1 MVKKLCSSAFRF
13 SFLKNTLF
21 FFLQFRKKS
30 FYFSILAESTSK
42 LILMDKYRFPG
53 NISVLIPAQESLS
66 LVFDKALKIKYIFTN
81 CELNNKFR
89 LPESGSSLL
98 EYFSAES
105 LENIWKLP
113 SGKWHNNNFFTDKQ
127 SIPCLFSVVF
137 SRNADDL
144 TGNMTVVF
152 HDKKDTV
159 SENFLLSESR
169 LQEVTTNY
177 VNRIISDANKEISLE
192 EIGFLDIF
200 DLNEI
205 QEIQDSFSYATG
217 VASIITD
224 ANGDPITRPTNFCNL
239 CNDVIRK
246 TDKGRANCLHSD
258 SIIGRKNLDGPIVQ
272 PCLSGGLWDAGA
284 SINIGDRHI
293 GNWLIGQVLD
303 ENADIEK
310 LVGYAREI
318 GADET
323 EYRQALGKVKRMP
336 VAKFRSIAESLFVI
350 ANQLSAKAM
359 LVVLQAKELS
369 ERKKVE
375 DQLRL
380 TQERLKIAVEGA
392 GAVLWDWIIETRD
405 FYIEESIAD
414 RLGYPLKTF
423 FPFTIEKWKSITHPE
438 DQLIAFQLFKNHVNG
453 KAAELEVPFRLKDTD
468 DVWHWFLA
476 KGRIS
481 ERRSDGYPLRV
492 SGTLTDISEKKK
504 IELESN
510 EAHRM
515 LRTLMGN
522 LPGMAYRC
530 KYDHDWTMLFVSKGA
545 DELTGYDAEDLL
557 DNQKIA
563 FNDLILPEYVE
574 VIWALWEKAVS
585 EHSIFNFE
593 YEIRTSTGKIK
604 WVWEQGCAIY
614 NEHNEVVAL
623 EGFITDI
630 TDKRHAEQ
638 SLQDSEK
645 RFRTLFEASEDA
657 NLIIENGCFIDFNP
671 AALRLLG
678 YSRSEVYGKTPFFL
692 SPEFQPDGMKSEEKA
707 ALMIKQAKEKGF
719 HRFEWV
725 HLRKDRNEF
734 WVEVMLTQITLSG
747 KDLLYTT
754 WRDITE
760 RKEAEIKLREL
771 NERLTQLNIEYQQ
784 LNSEF
789 ADQNALLSESNLQIL
804 SINEELK
811 LAKRKAEEADKLKSA
826 FLANMSHEIRTPMNG
841 ILGFAELLQSPD
853 LQYEEM
859 ISYIDII
866 NGCSKQLL
874 ALINDIID
882 ISKIEAGQLTITS
895 GKVSG
900 LNLLKEV
907 YNMTSASVKSGVSY
921 YSPQIESNKDHL
933 FLADEI
939 RLKQVLINLIN
950 NAIKF
955 TDKGHIEF
963 GYYAEDEFINFY
975 VEDTGT
981 GIAAEYHSLIFERF
995 RQVGSAIAREKGGTG
1010 LGLAISKAIVNQMGG
1025 DIFVES
1031 EPGKGSKFQFKI
1043 PLILLQDSDRSIPQD
1058 LAEQVGTVLS
1068 WEGKTILIAEDEDA
1082 NFTLLQLFL
1091 RNSGC
1096 EVLRAKN
1103 GREAVEM
1110 VNKYPTDVVLMD
1122 LKMPVMDGFEA
1133 TVSIKRQFPNL
1144 PVIAQTAFALSNDRI
1159 KAVEAGCDNYLS
1171 KPISAKTLINT
1182 LARYLS

>member
-1 MVKKLCSSAFRF
+1 M
-13 SFLKNTLF
+13 SF
-21 FFLQFRKKS
+21 
-30 FYFSILAESTSK
+30 
-42 LILMDKYRFPG
+42 MDKYRFPG
-53 NISVLIPAQESLS
+53 NGNKPDPAQVDLS
-66 LVFDKALKIKYIFTN
+66 MVFDKALLIKYIFPN
-81 CELNNKFR
+81 FELRSEFR
-89 LPESGSSLL
+89 LPDTGHSLI
-98 EYFSAES
+98 EYFTAES
-105 LENIWKLP
+105 LKNIWESKPGQWHENI
-113 SGKWHNNNFFTDKQ
+113 FFTGKQ
-127 SIPCLFSVVF
+127 SIPCLFSVSF
-137 SRNADDL
+137 SNNGDDL
-144 TGNMTVVF
+144 TGNMTVIF
-152 HDKKDTV
+152 LNKKGTV
-159 SENFLLSESR
+159 SENVILSESR

-177 VNRIISDANKEISLE
+177 VNRITSDANEEIAME

-217 VASIITD
+217 VASLITD
-224 ANGDPITRPTNFCNL
+224 ANGDPITKPTNFCNL

-392 GAVLWDWIIETRD
+392 GAVLWDWHIETRD
-405 FYIEESIAD
+405 FYIDDSIAG
-414 RLGYPLKTF
+414 RLGYSLKTF
-423 FPFTIEKWKSITHPE
+423 FPFTIEKWKAITHAE
-438 DQLIAFQLFKNHVNG
+438 DRLIAFRLFKRHVKG
-453 KAAELEVPFRLKDTD
+453 KTPELEVPFRLKSKDNQ
-468 DVWHWFLA
+468 WHWFLA

-481 ERRSDGYPLRV
+481 ERRSDGYPLRI

-530 KYDHDWTMLFVSKGA
+530 KYDHAWTMLFVSKGA
-545 DELTGYDAEDLL
+545 SELTGYNAEDLL

-563 FNDLILPEYVE
+563 FNDLILPEYDE
-574 VIWALWEKAVS
+574 AIWALWEKAVS
-585 EHSIFNFE
+585 EHGVFNFE
-593 YEIRTSTGKIK
+593 YEIRTSSGKIK

-725 HLRKDRNEF
+725 HLRKNGSEF
-734 WVEVMLTQITLSG
+734 WVEVMLTQIPISG
-747 KDLLYTT
+747 KDILYTT

-771 NERLTQLNIEYQQ
+771 NERLTQLNLEYQQ

-907 YNMTSASVKSGVSY
+907 YNLTSAAVKTGVEF
-921 YSPQIESNKDHL
+921 YSPQIEHNTDLL

-955 TDKGHIEF
+955 TDAGHITF
-963 GYYAEDEFINFY
+963 GYFVEKDFIVFY
-975 VEDTGT
+975 VEDTGV

-995 RQVGSAIAREKGGTG
+995 RQVSSAVAREKGGTG

-1025 DIFVES
+1025 DIVVES
-1031 EPGKGSKFQFKI
+1031 EPGKGSKFQFVI
-1043 PLILLQDSDRSIPQD
+1043 PFISLQDSDRSVSQD
-1058 LAEQVGTVLS
+1058 LADQVGTVLS

-1096 EVLRAKN
+1096 EVLRARN

-1133 TVSIKRQFPNL
+1133 TLSIKQRFPNL

-1159 KAVEAGCDNYLS
+1159 RAVEAGCDNYLS
-1171 KPISAKTLINT
+1171 KPISAKTLIKT

>member
-1 MVKKLCSSAFRF
+1 
-13 SFLKNTLF
+13 
-21 FFLQFRKKS
+21 
-30 FYFSILAESTSK
+30 
-42 LILMDKYRFPG
+42 MDKYRFPG
-53 NISVLIPAQESLS
+53 SGSKAVPAQIDLS
-66 LVFDKALKIKYIFTN
+66 LVFDKSLVIKYVFPDS
-81 CELNNKFR
+81 ELNPEYVLPTIGSTLSDFFSSKFVKEIWE
-89 LPESGSSLL
+89 LKPGLWQES
-98 EYFSAES
+98 
-105 LENIWKLP
+105 
-113 SGKWHNNNFFTDKQ
+113 NFFTGKQ
-127 SIPCLFSVVF
+127 YISCIFSVSFSQTTDELSGHLSLVF
-137 SRNADDL
+137 SKESKVVPDDHL
-144 TGNMTVVF
+144 SSGNWL
-152 HDKKDTV
+152 K
-159 SENFLLSESR
+159 ELN
-169 LQEVTTNY
+169 TNY
-177 VNRIISDANKEISLE
+177 KERNTYFENVEFQIE
-192 EIGFLDIF
+192 ELGLLDIF

-205 QEIQDSFSYATG
+205 QEIQDSFSHATG
-217 VASIITD
+217 VASLITD
-224 ANGDPITRPTNFCNL
+224 ARGVPITKPTNFCNL
-239 CNDVIRK
+239 CNDVIRQ
-246 TDKGRANCLHSD
+246 TEKGRANCLHSD
-258 SIIGRKNLDGPIVQ
+258 SMIGRKNLTGPIVQ

-284 SINIGDRHI
+284 SINIGERHI

-303 ENADIEK
+303 ENADIDK

-318 GADET
+318 GANET
-323 EYRQALGKVKRMP
+323 EYRQALEKVKRMP
-336 VAKFRSIAESLFVI
+336 VEKFKSIADSLFVI

-369 ERKKVE
+369 VRKEVE

-392 GAVLWDWIIETRD
+392 GAVLWDWLIETRD
-405 FYIEESIAD
+405 FYIDDSIAW
-414 RLGYPLKTF
+414 RLGYSLKTF
-423 FPFTIEKWKSITHPE
+423 FPFTIEKWKAITHVE
-438 DQLIAFQLFKNHVNG
+438 DRLVAFRLFKNHVNG
-453 KAAELEVPFRLKDTD
+453 KTPELEVAFRLKSAD
-468 DVWHWFLA
+468 DQWLWFLA
-476 KGRIS
+476 RGRIS
-481 ERRSDGYPLRV
+481 ERRQDGYPKRI
-492 SGTLTDISEKKK
+492 SGTITDISEKKK
-504 IELESN
+504 IELEST

-530 KYDHDWTMLFVSKGA
+530 KYDREWTMLFVSKGA
-545 DELTGYDAEDLL
+545 TELTGYIAEDLL
-557 DNQKIA
+557 HNNKIA
-563 FNDLILPEYVE
+563 FDDLILPQYDET
-574 VIWALWEKAVS
+574 IRTLWEKAVS
-585 EHSIFNFE
+585 DHSIFNFE
-593 YEIRTSTGKIK
+593 YEIKTATGKIK

-614 NEHNEVVAL
+614 NERNEVVAL

-630 TDKRHAEQ
+630 TDKRQAEQ

-678 YSRSEVYGKTPFFL
+678 YDRNEAYGKTPFSL
-692 SPEFQPDGMKSEEKA
+692 SPEFQPDGINSEVKA
-707 ALMIKQAKEKGF
+707 ALMINLAKEKGF

-725 HLRKDRNEF
+725 HLRKNGSEF
-734 WVEVMLTQITLSG
+734 WVEVMLTQIPLSG
-747 KDLLYTT
+747 KDILYTT

-771 NERLTQLNIEYQQ
+771 NERLTQLNFEYQQ

-789 ADQNALLSESNLQIL
+789 AEQNALLSESNLQIL

-866 NGCSKQLL
+866 NGCSRQLL

-907 YNMTSASVKSGVSY
+907 FNLTSNAVKSGVVY
-921 YSPQIESNKDHL
+921 FSPQIDSNTDL
-933 FLADEI
+933 IFLADEI

-955 TDKGHIEF
+955 TDNGFIKF
-963 GYYAEDEFINFY
+963 GYIIENEFVNFY
-975 VEDTGT
+975 VEDTGV
-981 GIAAEYHSLIFERF
+981 GIAAENHSLIFERF
-995 RQVGSAIAREKGGTG
+995 RQVSSAVAREKGGTG

-1031 EPGKGSKFQFKI
+1031 QPGKGSKFQFKI
-1043 PLILLQDSDRSIPQD
+1043 PFISLQDSDKSFQQD
-1058 LAEQVGTVLS
+1058 LADQVGTVLS

-1096 EVLRAKN
+1096 EVMRARN

-1110 VNKYPTDVVLMD
+1110 VNKYPTDLVLMD

-1133 TVSIKRQFPNL
+1133 TLSIKQRFPNL

-1159 KAVEAGCDNYLS
+1159 RAVEAGCDNYLS
-1171 KPISAKTLINT
+1171 KPISAKTLIKT